1 MVGSTTQR
9 NMTASSIRACVR
21 RTWSHD
27 QVLEINSNMDHTY
40 GIQCREFAVFGQ
52 ASEFQNILLA
62 KKVEMTKQLLMELK
76 GMRGWG
82 KNQKTYCSASQ
93 ASATVVWHW
102 LRLLFI
108 F

>member
-1 MVGSTTQR
+1 MAYNVENLQFLLKHQ
-9 NMTASSIRACVR
+9 NFK
-21 RTWSHD
+21 
-27 QVLEINSNMDHTY
+27 TY
-40 GIQCREFAVFGQ
+40 FLQ
-52 ASEFQNILLA
+52 

-76 GMRGWG
+76 GTRGWG

-102 LRLLFI
+102 LRLLFV